1 LLVCWNND
9 VVFLFAQWRLRSM
22 RTDDRIAVDGS
33 IAPSYASTNVSGCS
47 HDAQPC
53 NADAE
58 PDTIAESNSSSSYSR
73 TSQVYDRDH
82 VADGVPPQNPTVT
95 STSIAATPSPIDL
108 SIHHQSIA

>member
-1 LLVCWNND
+1 
-9 VVFLFAQWRLRSM
+9 M
-22 RTDDRIAVDGS
+22 RTGDRVAVDGS
-33 IAPSYASTNVSGCS
+33 IAPNHPSINDSGCGY
-47 HDAQPC
+47 DAQPC

-58 PDTIAESNSSSSYSR
+58 PDTIAESNSSSLYSR
-73 TSQVYDRDH
+73 TFQVYDRDH